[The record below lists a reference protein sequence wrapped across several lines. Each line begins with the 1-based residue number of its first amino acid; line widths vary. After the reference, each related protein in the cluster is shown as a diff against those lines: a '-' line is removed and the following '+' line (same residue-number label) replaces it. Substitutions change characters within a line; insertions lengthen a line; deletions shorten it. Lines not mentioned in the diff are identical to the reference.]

1 MAKQVVNTERIASA
15 ANKLRTVNNNI
26 NNAFSTM
33 QNKARQLD
41 NNWKSAAGDAARIT
55 MYEIFKFNDSKDGRP
70 AVLQNYINML
80 EQQVNPG
87 YINTETTNKKLADN
101 FK

>member
-1 MAKQVVNTERIASA
+1 MAKQVVNTDRLTSA

-26 NNAFSTM
+26 NGELRTL
-33 QNKARQLD
+33 QNKANQLD
-41 NNWKSAAGDAARIT
+41 SNWKSAAGDAARTT
-55 MYEIFKFNDSKDGRP
+55 MYQLFKNNEERS

-80 EQQVNPG
+80 QQQVNPG
-87 YINTETTNKKLADN
+87 YINTETVNTKLADK

>member
-1 MAKQVVNTERIASA
+1 MAKQVVNTDRISSS

-26 NNAFSTM
+26 NNEFKTLEK
-33 QNKARQLD
+33 KAKQLD
-41 NNWKSAAGDAARIT
+41 NNWKSAAGDAART
-55 MYEIFKFNDSKDGRP
+55 KMYQLFKNNEARSS
-70 AVLQNYINML
+70 VLQNYINML

-87 YINTETTNKKLADN
+87 YTNSETANTKLADK

>member
-1 MAKQVVNTERIASA
+1 MAKQVVNTDRLTSA

-26 NNAFSTM
+26 TGEFRTL
-33 QNKARQLD
+33 QNKAKQLD
-41 NNWKSAAGDAARIT
+41 SNWKSAAGEAARTT
-55 MYEIFKFNDSKDGRP
+55 MYQLFKNNEVRST
-70 AVLQNYINML
+70 VLQNYINML

-87 YINTETTNKKLADN
+87 YTNTETVNTKLADK

>member
-1 MAKQVVNTERIASA
+1 MTKQVVNTDRLTSV

-26 NNAFSTM
+26 TSEFRTL
-33 QNKARQLD
+33 QNKAKQLD
-41 NNWKSAAGDAARIT
+41 TNWKGAAGEAARTT
-55 MYEIFKFNDSKDGRP
+55 MYQLFKNNEVRST
-70 AVLQNYINML
+70 VLQNYINML

-87 YINTETTNKKLADN
+87 YTNTETVNTKLADK